1 MDFFKTML
9 VVSITIYQE
18 AKQNSMKK
26 SQLFKFNIKERL
38 CFKSDKTENQGITRK
53 PTHNRKIICQGLI
66 WVKFGSLGC

>member
-1 MDFFKTML
+1 ML

-38 CFKSDKTENQGITRK
+38 CFKSDKTENQEL
-53 PTHNRKIICQGLI
+53 PENLPKIGKLF
-66 WVKFGSLGC
+66 VRD